1 MKCKLQSHLSQGNHK
16 KNPKQV
22 ATIVLSDLFLWNY
35 NIKISKLLGNLEEK
49 KKLIDIFVE
58 KGNRETILLKKK
70 IENEEGIKFMT
81 IEERYLLFEQ
91 RVEVANKIL
100 KEIYIN
106 VFLKKLRKSMKL
118 RWRWLKIK
126 IIEL

>member
-1 MKCKLQSHLSQGNHK
+1 
-16 KNPKQV
+16 
-22 ATIVLSDLFLWNY
+22 
-35 NIKISKLLGNLEEK
+35 
-49 KKLIDIFVE
+49 
-58 KGNRETILLKKK
+58 
-70 IENEEGIKFMT
+70 MT

-118 RWRWLKIK
+118 R
-126 IIEL
+126 